1 MVICAVGA
9 YTVNN
14 AMFDVWVMV
23 AFGIVGYTFNKLGY
37 PLAPLVLA
45 LVLGDQAESSF
56 RQAMLISQGSVTIF
70 FSNALVASIM
80 SLGLLMLF
88 WPLLGSLLGTM
99 RGAPRKVVGAKQ

>member
-14 AMFDVWVMV
+14 AMFDVWVMLV
-23 AFGIVGYTFNKLGY
+23 FGVVGYTFNKLGY
-37 PLAPLVLA
+37 PLAPMVLA

-70 FSNALVASIM
+70 FSKALVATIM
-80 SLGLLMLF
+80 ALGLLMLL
-88 WPLLGSLLGTM
+88 WPLFGSLLEAM
-99 RGAPRKVVGAKQ
+99 RGDPRKVAG